1 MPYFS
6 LSIKKIKIMNR
17 FFNLLVRI
25 LLISTLAIFYSNK
38 IYADETESILKQLK
52 ILQDDIKTLEKAVY
66 SQDVKTTATS
76 EGLSTQGS
84 DILTK
89 HLLKLSELEEQ
100 FKILTNNFEE
110 INFKLDKLSNRI
122 TKVQTDNQMRFQDL
136 ENTST
141 NKSLKKTTEASKELP
156 GSGEAKDLGKVLEI
170 ESSDSDVAAAEQIQK
185 TQSVESVG
193 TVITE
198 TAERTEKILP
208 DTTPKKQYEF
218 ALSFIKVGDYETAEL
233 ALREFIDN
241 NPEHK
246 LAGNAQYWYGET
258 FRVRQLYQDAA
269 TAYLDG
275 YQKYPKSSKAPVNL
289 LKLGVMLVQIG
300 EKEQGCSMILG
311 LKDQYP
317 KANQSIMQKAE
328 YEKKKFNCEKK
339 S

>member
-1 MPYFS
+1 M
-6 LSIKKIKIMNR
+6 
-17 FFNLLVRI
+17 
-25 LLISTLAIFYSNK
+25 NK
-38 IYADETESILKQLK
+38 ILIFLTKISLILIIVVFNFHKTYAEETDL
-52 ILQDDIKTLEKAVY
+52 ILQQLEILQQDIKTLEKAVY
-66 SQDVKTTATS
+66 SKDVQTT
-76 EGLSTQGS
+76 GLSNDGD

-136 ENTST
+136 EKSGLNST
-141 NKSLKKTTEASKELP
+141 ASSEPKKLP
-156 GSGEAKDLGKVLEI
+156 GSSESQDLGSI
-170 ESSDSDVAAAEQIQK
+170 SDSDMAAAKQIQE
-185 TQSVESVG
+185 TQSIESVG
-193 TVITE
+193 TVVTE
-198 TAERTEKILP
+198 TASRAEKILP
-208 DTTPKKQYEF
+208 DNSPEEQYKF
-218 ALSFIKVGDYETAEL
+218 AISFLKIGDYETAEF
-233 ALREFIDN
+233 ALREFIEV
-241 NPEHK
+241 NPKHN

-311 LKDQYP
+311 VKKQYP
-317 KANQSIMQKAE
+317 KANQSVIQKAE
-328 YEKKKFNCEKK
+328 YENKKFNCEKK

>member
-1 MPYFS
+1 MNRIFI
-6 LSIKKIKIMNR
+6 LSIK
-17 FFNLLVRI
+17 I
-25 LLISTLAIFYSNK
+25 LLIFILTIFYSYK
-38 IYADETESILKQLK
+38 IYADETDSILKQLQ
-52 ILQDDIKTLEKAVY
+52 ILQGDIKTLEKAVY
-66 SQDVKTTATS
+66 SKDVNTIS
-76 EGLSTQGS
+76 NVGISTENS
-84 DILTK
+84 DVLTK

-100 FKILTNNFEE
+100 FKTLTNNFEE

-136 ENTST
+136 ENSGVSNTSEQ
-141 NKSLKKTTEASKELP
+141 KKLP
-156 GSGEAKDLGKVLEI
+156 GSGEAQDLGKALEI
-170 ESSDSDVAAAEQIQK
+170 GVSESNTASAEQIQE
-185 TQSVESVG
+185 TQSIESVG

-198 TAERTEKILP
+198 TAERAEKILP
-208 DTTPKKQYEF
+208 DVSPEKQYEF

-233 ALREFIDN
+233 ALREFVDN
-241 NPEHK
+241 NSKHK

-269 TAYLDG
+269 TAYLNG

-311 LKDQYP
+311 VKEKYP
-317 KANQSIMQKAE
+317 KANQSVIQKAE
-328 YEKKKFNCEKK
+328 YEKKRFNCDKK

>member
-1 MPYFS
+1 MNRIFI
-6 LSIKKIKIMNR
+6 LSIK
-17 FFNLLVRI
+17 I
-25 LLISTLAIFYSNK
+25 LLIFILTIFYSYK
-38 IYADETESILKQLK
+38 IYADETDSILKQLQ
-52 ILQDDIKTLEKAVY
+52 ILQGDIKTLEKAVY
-66 SQDVKTTATS
+66 SKDVNTIS
-76 EGLSTQGS
+76 NVDISTENS
-84 DILTK
+84 DVLTK

-100 FKILTNNFEE
+100 FKTLTNNFEE

-136 ENTST
+136 ENSGVSNTSEQ
-141 NKSLKKTTEASKELP
+141 KKLP
-156 GSGEAKDLGKVLEI
+156 GSGEAQDLGKALEI
-170 ESSDSDVAAAEQIQK
+170 GVSESNTASAEQIQE
-185 TQSVESVG
+185 TQSIESVG

-208 DTTPKKQYEF
+208 DISPEKQYEF

-233 ALREFIDN
+233 ALREFVDN
-241 NPEHK
+241 NSEHK

-269 TAYLDG
+269 TAYLNG

-311 LKDQYP
+311 VKDQYP
-317 KANQSIMQKAE
+317 KANQSVIQKAE
-328 YEKKKFNCEKK
+328 YEKKKFNCDKK

>member
-1 MPYFS
+1 MNRVFI
-6 LSIKKIKIMNR
+6 LSIK
-17 FFNLLVRI
+17 I
-25 LLISTLAIFYSNK
+25 LLIFILTIFYSYK
-38 IYADETESILKQLK
+38 IYADETDSILKQLQ
-52 ILQDDIKTLEKAVY
+52 ILQGDIKTLEKAVY
-66 SQDVKTTATS
+66 SKDVNTIS
-76 EGLSTQGS
+76 NVGISTENS
-84 DILTK
+84 DVLTK

-100 FKILTNNFEE
+100 FKTLTNNFEE

-136 ENTST
+136 ENSGVSNTSEQ
-141 NKSLKKTTEASKELP
+141 KKLP
-156 GSGEAKDLGKVLEI
+156 GSGEAQDLGKALEI
-170 ESSDSDVAAAEQIQK
+170 GVSESNTASAEQIQE
-185 TQSVESVG
+185 TQSIESVG

-208 DTTPKKQYEF
+208 DISPEKQYEF

-233 ALREFIDN
+233 ALREFVDN
-241 NPEHK
+241 NSKHK

-269 TAYLDG
+269 TAYLNG

-311 LKDQYP
+311 VKEKYP
-317 KANQSIMQKAE
+317 KANQSVIQKAE
-328 YEKKKFNCEKK
+328 YEKKKFNCDKK

>member
-6 LSIKKIKIMNR
+6 LNIKQSMNRIFTLSIKVLII
-17 FFNLLVRI
+17 FSVVI
-25 LLISTLAIFYSNK
+25 LCSLK
-38 IYADETESILKQLK
+38 VYAEEMETVLKQL
-52 ILQDDIKTLEKAVY
+52 QEDINTLEKAVY
-66 SQDVKTTATS
+66 SQGVKTTS
-76 EGLSTQGS
+76 ISGELSSGDS

-136 ENTST
+136 ERTGSST
-141 NKSLKKTTEASKELP
+141 TDNSSLSKIKKLP
-156 GSGEAKDLGKVLEI
+156 GSSEPQDLGGVTDSEVASI
-170 ESSDSDVAAAEQIQK
+170 EQVQK
-185 TQSVESVG
+185 TQSIESAG
-193 TVITE
+193 TVVTE
-198 TAERTEKILP
+198 ETKRTEKILP
-208 DTTPKKQYEF
+208 DTTAEKQYEF
-218 ALSFIKVGDYETAEL
+218 AISFLKVGDYETAEF
-233 ALREFIDN
+233 ALREFIDEN
-241 NPEHK
+241 SKHE

-269 TAYLDG
+269 SAYLDG

-300 EKEQGCSMILG
+300 EKSQGCSMILG
-311 LKDQYP
+311 VKNQYP
-317 KANQSIMQKAE
+317 EANQSIIQKAE
-328 YEKKKFNCEKK
+328 YEKKKFNCDKK

>member
-1 MPYFS
+1 
-6 LSIKKIKIMNR
+6 MNR
-17 FFNLLVRI
+17 ILIYSVNILLVFVTTI
-25 LLISTLAIFYSNK
+25 IVTSKAYSEDTD
-38 IYADETESILKQLK
+38 A
-52 ILQDDIKTLEKAVY
+52 ILQQLQNLQEDIKTLEKAVY
-66 SQDVKTTATS
+66 SESVATS
-76 EGLSTQGS
+76 SVTGELSENA
-84 DILTK
+84 DDVLTK

-100 FKILTNNFEE
+100 FKILTNSFEE

-136 ENTST
+136 ERQGLSSQE
-141 NKSLKKTTEASKELP
+141 NKSAKKKLP
-156 GSGEAKDLGKVLEI
+156 GSSEAQDLGSVSET
-170 ESSDSDVAAAEQIQK
+170 EVSSVEQIQK

-193 TVITE
+193 TVVTE
-198 TAERTEKILP
+198 TAARAEKILP
-208 DTTPKKQYEF
+208 ESTPEEQYEF
-218 ALSFIKVGDYETAEL
+218 AISFLKIGDYETAEF
-233 ALREFIDN
+233 ALREFVDTN
-241 NPEHK
+241 SKHS

-269 TAYLDG
+269 SAYLDG

-311 LKDQYP
+311 VKEQYP
-317 KANQSIMQKAE
+317 EVNQSVIQKAE

>member
-1 MPYFS
+1 MNRIFII
-6 LSIKKIKIMNR
+6 SIK
-17 FFNLLVRI
+17 I
-25 LLISTLAIFYSNK
+25 LLIFILTIFYSYK
-38 IYADETESILKQLK
+38 IYADETDSILKQLQ
-52 ILQDDIKTLEKAVY
+52 ILQKDIKTLEKAVY
-66 SQDVKTTATS
+66 NTDVNTMSKVS
-76 EGLSTQGS
+76 LSGENS
-84 DILTK
+84 DVLTK

-136 ENTST
+136 E
-141 NKSLKKTTEASKELP
+141 KSGMNNITEQKKLP
-156 GSGEAKDLGKVLEI
+156 GSDEAQDLGKTLEI
-170 ESSDSDVAAAEQIQK
+170 GVTESAAASAEQIQE
-185 TQSVESVG
+185 TQSIESVG

-198 TAERTEKILP
+198 TTERTEKILP
-208 DTTPKKQYEF
+208 NSSPEKQYEF
-218 ALSFIKVGDYETAEL
+218 AVSFIKVGDYETAEL
-233 ALREFIDN
+233 ALREFVDS
-241 NPEHK
+241 NPKHK

-269 TAYLDG
+269 TAYLNG

-311 LKDQYP
+311 VKDQYP
-317 KANQSIMQKAE
+317 KANQSIIQKAE
-328 YEKKKFNCEKK
+328 YEKKKFNCDKK

>member
-1 MPYFS
+1 MNRILTF
-6 LSIKKIKIMNR
+6 SIK
-17 FFNLLVRI
+17 I
-25 LLISTLAIFYSNK
+25 LLIFTLIGFYSYK
-38 IYADETESILKQLK
+38 VYAEEEESILNQLQ
-52 ILQDDIKTLEKAVY
+52 ILQKDIKTLEKAVY
-66 SQDVKTTATS
+66 SQDAKTTFS
-76 EGLSTQGS
+76 NENLSVEDS
-84 DILTK
+84 DILTR

-136 ENTST
+136 E
-141 NKSLKKTTEASKELP
+141 KSGLGQRSSAALSESKKLP
-156 GSGEAKDLGKVLEI
+156 GSDEAQDLGGVS
-170 ESSDSDVAAAEQIQK
+170 ESDIAATVQIQK

-193 TVITE
+193 TVVTE
-198 TAERTEKILP
+198 TTARSEKILP
-208 DTTPKKQYEF
+208 DASPENQYKF
-218 ALSFIKVGDYETAEL
+218 AVSFIKIGDYETAEL
-233 ALREFIDN
+233 ALREFVDN
-241 NPEHK
+241 NPKHQ

-275 YQKYPKSSKAPVNL
+275 YQKYPKSKKAPVNL

-311 LKDQYP
+311 VKDQYP
-317 KANQSIMQKAE
+317 KANQSVIQKAE